1 MEELQK
7 SSGGFMS
14 VDPVAAVR
22 QNRPIIDRIR
32 QTVEQAHQV
41 PQQVHQ
47 APPEPD
53 TQSGG

>member
-41 PQQVHQ
+41 QQQVHQ
-47 APPEPD
+47 APPEPGP
-53 TQSGG
+53 QSGG